1 MDNLTHASEFVP
13 TAMTSQD
20 EITLHQFKV
29 DPADLTKRIIELER
43 EIANL
48 HQNPCSQYRWGKRQ
62 DLCDR
67 VSCIA

>member
-1 MDNLTHASEFVP
+1 MDNLTHVSEFVP

-20 EITLHQFKV
+20 EITPHQFKV

-48 HQNPCSQYRWGKRQ
+48 QLLVCHLLRKNQELRSILYQR
-62 DLCDR
+62 
-67 VSCIA
+67 

>member
-1 MDNLTHASEFVP
+1 MDNLTHVSEFVP

-29 DPADLTKRIIELER
+29 DSADLTKRMIELER

-48 HQNPCSQYRWGKRQ
+48 QLLVCHLLRKNEELRSILYQR
-62 DLCDR
+62 
-67 VSCIA
+67 